1 MTTTNN
7 NNYTFMEIM
16 CLIQPLLQNK
26 YTVSVMILHFQE
38 DLANCLGDQETLLY
52 NQFVQQCQ
60 VIRLSRIPCQVTR
73 LSRRLLDN
81 LGKLVYN
88 FMQCLG
94 DSVNR
99 SIHMDY
105 IQAIC
110 RTLMCDRF
118 SLNPDIDLIRKLI
131 TSLGLTKQI
140 TIEQLQ
146 TKQLKNKTD
155 TEI

>member
-1 MTTTNN
+1 
-7 NNYTFMEIM
+7 
-16 CLIQPLLQNK
+16 
-26 YTVSVMILHFQE
+26 
-38 DLANCLGDQETLLY
+38 
-52 NQFVQQCQ
+52 
-60 VIRLSRIPCQVTR
+60 
-73 LSRRLLDN
+73 
-81 LGKLVYN
+81 
-88 FMQCLG
+88 MQCLG

-105 IQAIC
+105 TQAIC

-131 TSLGLTKQI
+131 TSLDLTKQI

>member
-1 MTTTNN
+1 MN
-7 NNYTFMEIM
+7 
-16 CLIQPLLQNK
+16 
-26 YTVSVMILHFQE
+26 
-38 DLANCLGDQETLLY
+38 LY
-52 NQFVQQCQ
+52 NSV
-60 VIRLSRIPCQVTR
+60 RLSGYPGYHVRLPGYPGESWITR
-73 LSRRLLDN
+73 LSRRILDN

-99 SIHMDY
+99 SIHMEY
-105 IQAIC
+105 TQAIC

>member
-26 YTVSVMILHFQE
+26 YPVSLTILHFQE
-38 DLANCLGDQETLLY
+38 YLANCLGDQETLLY

-60 VIRLSRIPCQVTR
+60 VIRLSRIPCQVTQ
-73 LSRRLLDN
+73 DN

-99 SIHMDY
+99 SIHMEY
-105 IQAIC
+105 TQAIC

>member
-16 CLIQPLLQNK
+16 CLIQPPLQNK
-26 YTVSVMILHFQE
+26 YTVSLTILHFQE

-60 VIRLSRIPCQVTR
+60 VIRLSRIPCQVTQ
-73 LSRRLLDN
+73 DN

-99 SIHMDY
+99 SIHMEY
-105 IQAIC
+105 TQAIC